1 MAPLRASSFCGNIAY
16 MKARW
21 LTDKYIS
28 LMLLV
33 FPLWTGPEG
42 YADITRSKF
51 LFFAVLSGLYLAGTA
66 VCMALD
72 KTAPKRPNALQCFA
86 LAFMAAACLSAA
98 LSPYG
103 SAVII
108 GASRYDGL
116 VTLLLYGGIFLAVSA
131 FGEWKKYYVYL
142 LAASAS
148 VCSLIALIQF
158 TGANP
163 LGLYPAG
170 LNYYDDGVR
179 YTGEFLGTIGNT
191 NLLAAFYCLCI
202 PLFTGHALTNRK
214 MADRLMLLPAALC
227 AGVLIGSR
235 VASGLVALAAAA
247 VTLIPYYVNYIHR
260 NKRLTLAVSASMAAL
275 CVLALAAVYF
285 YGGGSGT
292 LHELSEVLH
301 GHVEDS
307 YGSSRVGI
315 WRECLRLFGESPVTG
330 GGPDTLVLRTDMTFS
345 RYVEETGSTLSTHV
359 DNAHCEI
366 LGYLVNLGLLGALPY
381 VALCAG
387 SLRRFFRGCAP
398 AAGGALCCYY
408 VQSLFGLGLCIV
420 VPLVWI
426 YMGLVCSGK
435 ELDKCKSAR
444 SPRTS

>member
-1 MAPLRASSFCGNIAY
+1 

-33 FPLWTGPEG
+33 FPLWTGTEG
-42 YADITRSKF
+42 YAAITRGKF
-51 LFFAVLSGLYLAGTA
+51 LFFAVLSALYLALLLP
-66 VCMALD
+66 CALLVGE
-72 KTAPKRPNALQCFA
+72 KPRRARLPQWFA

-103 SAVII
+103 RAVIL

-116 VTLLLYGGIFLAVSA
+116 LTLLLYGGIFLGVSA

-148 VCSLIALIQF
+148 ICSLVAIPQLL
-158 TGANP
+158 GGNP
-163 LGLYPAG
+163 FGLYPGELTYFDA
-170 LNYYDDGVR
+170 NVR

-202 PLFTGHALTNRK
+202 PLFIWHALTHR
-214 MADRLMLLPAALC
+214 ALRDRLVLAAAALC
-227 AGVLIGSR
+227 LGVLIASR
-235 VASGLVALAAAA
+235 VASGAVALAAAA
-247 VTLIPYYVNYIHR
+247 VVLMPYYVNYTSHSRKKALI
-260 NKRLTLAVSASMAAL
+260 AAGCMAAL
-275 CVLALAAVYF
+275 CLAALAAVYF

-292 LHELSEVLH
+292 LHELSQLLH

-307 YGSSRVGI
+307 YGSSRVAI
-315 WRECLRLFGESPVTG
+315 WRECLRLAGERPLVG
-330 GGPDTLVLRTDMTFS
+330 GGPDTLALRTDMTFS
-345 RYVEETGSTLSTHV
+345 RFVEETGSTISTHV
-359 DNAHCEI
+359 DNAHCEP
-366 LGYLVNLGLLGALPY
+366 LGYLVNLGALGLIPY
-381 VALCAG
+381 LALCAE

-435 ELDKCKSAR
+435 ELEKCKSAR

>member
-1 MAPLRASSFCGNIAY
+1 

-33 FPLWTGPEG
+33 FPLWTGTEG
-42 YADITRSKF
+42 YAAITRGKF
-51 LFFAVLSGLYLAGTA
+51 LFFAVLSALYLALLLPCTLLVGEKPRRA
-66 VCMALD
+66 RL
-72 KTAPKRPNALQCFA
+72 PQWFA

-103 SAVII
+103 RAVIL

-116 VTLLLYGGIFLAVSA
+116 LTLLLYGGIFLGVSA

-142 LAASAS
+142 LATSAS
-148 VCSLIALIQF
+148 ICSLVAIPQLL
-158 TGANP
+158 GGNP
-163 LGLYPAG
+163 FGLYPGELTYFDA
-170 LNYYDDGVR
+170 NVR

-202 PLFTGHALTNRK
+202 PLFIWHALTHR
-214 MADRLMLLPAALC
+214 ALRDRLVLAAAALC
-227 AGVLIGSR
+227 LGVLIASR
-235 VASGLVALAAAA
+235 VASGAVALAAAA
-247 VTLIPYYVNYIHR
+247 VVLMPYYVNYTSHSRKKALI
-260 NKRLTLAVSASMAAL
+260 AAGCMAAL
-275 CVLALAAVYF
+275 CLAALAAVYA
-285 YGGGSGT
+285 YGGNSGT
-292 LHELSEVLH
+292 LHELSQLLH

-307 YGSSRVGI
+307 YGSSRVAI

-330 GGPDTLVLRTDMTFS
+330 GGPDTLALRTDMTFS
-345 RYVEETGSTLSTHV
+345 RFVEETGSTISTHV
-359 DNAHCEI
+359 DNAHCEP
-366 LGYLVNLGLLGALPY
+366 LGYLVNLGALGLIPY
-381 VALCAG
+381 LALCAG

-435 ELDKCKSAR
+435 ELEKCKSAR

>member
-1 MAPLRASSFCGNIAY
+1 

-33 FPLWTGPEG
+33 FPLWTGTEG
-42 YADITRSKF
+42 YAAITRGKF
-51 LFFAVLSGLYLAGTA
+51 LFFAVLSALYLALLLP
-66 VCMALD
+66 CALLD
-72 KTAPKRPNALQCFA
+72 GEKPRRARLPQWFA

-116 VTLLLYGGIFLAVSA
+116 VTLLLYGGIFLGVSA

-148 VCSLIALIQF
+148 ICSLVAIPQLL
-158 TGANP
+158 GGNP
-163 LGLYPAG
+163 FGLYPGELTYFDA
-170 LNYYDDGVR
+170 NVR

-202 PLFTGHALTNRK
+202 PLFIWHALTHR
-214 MADRLMLLPAALC
+214 ALCDRLVLAAAALC
-227 AGVLIGSR
+227 LGVLIASR
-235 VASGLVALAAAA
+235 VASGAVALAAAA
-247 VTLIPYYVNYIHR
+247 VVLIPHYVNHTSHSRKKALIAAGC
-260 NKRLTLAVSASMAAL
+260 LAAL
-275 CVLALAAVYF
+275 CLAALAAVYF
-285 YGGGSGT
+285 YGGSSGT
-292 LHELSEVLH
+292 LHELSQLLH

-307 YGSSRVGI
+307 YGSSRVAI
-315 WRECLRLFGESPVTG
+315 WRECLRLAGERPLVG
-330 GGPDTLVLRTDMTFS
+330 GGPDTLALRTDMTFS
-345 RYVEETGSTLSTHV
+345 RFVEETGSTISTHV
-359 DNAHCEI
+359 DNAHCEP
-366 LGYLVNLGLLGALPY
+366 LGYLVNLGALGLIPY
-381 VALCAG
+381 LALCAG

-435 ELDKCKSAR
+435 ELEKCKSAR

>member
-1 MAPLRASSFCGNIAY
+1 

-33 FPLWTGPEG
+33 FPLWTGTEG
-42 YADITRSKF
+42 YAAITRGKF
-51 LFFAVLSGLYLAGTA
+51 LFFAVLSALYLALLLP
-66 VCMALD
+66 CALLVGE
-72 KTAPKRPNALQCFA
+72 KPRRARLPQWSA

-103 SAVII
+103 HAVIL

-116 VTLLLYGGIFLAVSA
+116 LTLLLYGGIFLGVSA

-142 LAASAS
+142 LAVSAS
-148 VCSLIALIQF
+148 ICSLVAIPQLL
-158 TGANP
+158 GGNP
-163 LGLYPAG
+163 FGLYPGELTYFDA
-170 LNYYDDGVR
+170 NVR

-202 PLFTGHALTNRK
+202 PLFVWHALTHR
-214 MADRLMLLPAALC
+214 ALRDRLVLVAAALC
-227 AGVLIGSR
+227 LGVLIASR
-235 VASGLVALAAAA
+235 VASGAVALAAAA
-247 VTLIPYYVNYIHR
+247 VVLMPYYVNYTSHSRKKALIAAGC
-260 NKRLTLAVSASMAAL
+260 LAAL
-275 CVLALAAVYF
+275 CLAALAAVYF

-292 LHELSEVLH
+292 LHELSQLLH

-307 YGSSRVGI
+307 YGSSRVAI
-315 WRECLRLFGESPVTG
+315 WRECLRLAGERPLVG
-330 GGPDTLVLRTDMTFS
+330 GGPDTLALRTDMTFS
-345 RYVEETGSTLSTHV
+345 RFVEETGSTMSTHV
-359 DNAHCEI
+359 DNAHCEP
-366 LGYLVNLGLLGALPY
+366 LGYLVNLGALGLIPY
-381 VALCAG
+381 LALCAE

-398 AAGGALCCYY
+398 AVGAALACYL

-435 ELDKCKSAR
+435 ELEKCKSAR

>member
-1 MAPLRASSFCGNIAY
+1 

-33 FPLWTGPEG
+33 FPLWTGTEG
-42 YADITRSKF
+42 YAAITLGKF
-51 LFFAVLSGLYLAGTA
+51 LFFAVLSALYLALLLP
-66 VCMALD
+66 CALLVGE
-72 KTAPKRPNALQCFA
+72 KPRRARLPQWFA

-103 SAVII
+103 RAVIL

-116 VTLLLYGGIFLAVSA
+116 LTLLLYGGIFLGVSA

-148 VCSLIALIQF
+148 ICSLVAIPQLL
-158 TGANP
+158 GGNP
-163 LGLYPAG
+163 FGLYPGELTYFDA
-170 LNYYDDGVR
+170 NVR

-202 PLFTGHALTNRK
+202 PLFIWHALTHR
-214 MADRLMLLPAALC
+214 ALRDRLVLAAAALC
-227 AGVLIGSR
+227 LGVLIASR
-235 VASGLVALAAAA
+235 VASGAVALAAAA
-247 VTLIPYYVNYIHR
+247 VVLMPYYVNYTSHSRKKALI
-260 NKRLTLAVSASMAAL
+260 AAGCMAAL
-275 CVLALAAVYF
+275 CLAALAAVYA
-285 YGGGSGT
+285 YGGNSGT
-292 LHELSEVLH
+292 LHELSQLLH

-307 YGSSRVGI
+307 YGSSRVAI
-315 WRECLRLFGESPVTG
+315 WRECLRLAGERPLVG
-330 GGPDTLVLRTDMTFS
+330 GGPDTLALRTDMTFS
-345 RYVEETGSTLSTHV
+345 RFVEETGSTISTHV
-359 DNAHCEI
+359 DNAHCEP
-366 LGYLVNLGLLGALPY
+366 LGYLVNLGALGLIPY
-381 VALCAG
+381 LALCAE

>member
-1 MAPLRASSFCGNIAY
+1 

-33 FPLWTGPEG
+33 FPLWTGTEG
-42 YADITRSKF
+42 YAAITRGKF
-51 LFFAVLSGLYLAGTA
+51 LFFAVLSALYLALLLP
-66 VCMALD
+66 CALLVGE
-72 KTAPKRPNALQCFA
+72 KPRRARLPQCFA

-103 SAVII
+103 RAVIL

-116 VTLLLYGGIFLAVSA
+116 LTLLLYGGIFLGVSA

-148 VCSLIALIQF
+148 ICSLVAIPQLL
-158 TGANP
+158 GGNP
-163 LGLYPAG
+163 FGLYPGELTYFDA
-170 LNYYDDGVR
+170 NVR

-202 PLFTGHALTNRK
+202 PLFIWHALTHR
-214 MADRLMLLPAALC
+214 ALRDRLVLAAAALC
-227 AGVLIGSR
+227 LGVLIASR
-235 VASGLVALAAAA
+235 VASGAVALAAAA
-247 VTLIPYYVNYIHR
+247 VVLMPYYVNYIYK

-285 YGGGSGT
+285 YGGNSGT
-292 LHELSEVLH
+292 LHELSQLLH

-366 LGYLVNLGLLGALPY
+366 LGYLVNLGALGLIPY
-381 VALCAG
+381 LALCAE

-435 ELDKCKSAR
+435 ELEKCKSAR

>member
-1 MAPLRASSFCGNIAY
+1 

-33 FPLWTGPEG
+33 FPLWTGTEG
-42 YADITRSKF
+42 YAAITRGKF
-51 LFFAVLSGLYLAGTA
+51 LFFAVLSALYLALLLP
-66 VCMALD
+66 CALLVGE
-72 KTAPKRPNALQCFA
+72 KPRRARLPQWFA

-103 SAVII
+103 RAVIL

-116 VTLLLYGGIFLAVSA
+116 LTLLLYGGIFLGVSA

-148 VCSLIALIQF
+148 ICSLVAIPQLL
-158 TGANP
+158 GGNP
-163 LGLYPAG
+163 FGLYPGELTYFDA
-170 LNYYDDGVR
+170 NVR

-247 VTLIPYYVNYIHR
+247 VVLIPYYVNYIHK

-408 VQSLFGLGLCIV
+408 VQSLFGLGLCLV
-420 VPLVWI
+420 APLVWI
-426 YMGLVCSGK
+426 YMGLICSRK
-435 ELDKCKSAR
+435 EEETCKNAR
-444 SPRTS
+444 SPSTR

>member
-1 MAPLRASSFCGNIAY
+1 

-33 FPLWTGPEG
+33 FPLWTGTEG
-42 YADITRSKF
+42 YAAITRGKF
-51 LFFAVLSGLYLAGTA
+51 LFFAVLSALYLALLLP
-66 VCMALD
+66 CALLD
-72 KTAPKRPNALQCFA
+72 GEKPRRARLPQWSA

-108 GASRYDGL
+108 GSSRYDGL
-116 VTLLLYGGIFLAVSA
+116 VTLLLYGGIFLGVSA

-148 VCSLIALIQF
+148 ICSLVAIPQLL
-158 TGANP
+158 GGNP
-163 LGLYPAG
+163 FGLYPGELTYFDA
-170 LNYYDDGVR
+170 NVR

-202 PLFTGHALTNRK
+202 PLFIWHALTHR
-214 MADRLMLLPAALC
+214 ALRDRLVLAAAALC
-227 AGVLIGSR
+227 LGVLIASR
-235 VASGLVALAAAA
+235 VASGAVALAAAA
-247 VTLIPYYVNYIHR
+247 VVLMPYYVNYTSHSRKKALI
-260 NKRLTLAVSASMAAL
+260 AAGCMAAL
-275 CVLALAAVYF
+275 CLAALAAVYA
-285 YGGGSGT
+285 YGGNSGT
-292 LHELSEVLH
+292 LHELSQLLH

-307 YGSSRVGI
+307 YGSSRVAI
-315 WRECLRLFGESPVTG
+315 WRECLRLFGERPLVG
-330 GGPDTLVLRTDMTFS
+330 GGPDTLALRTDMTFS
-345 RYVEETGSTLSTHV
+345 RFVEETGSTISTHV
-359 DNAHCEI
+359 DNAHCEP
-366 LGYLVNLGLLGALPY
+366 LGYLVNLGALGLIPY
-381 VALCAG
+381 LALCAE

-398 AAGGALCCYY
+398 AVGAALACYL
-408 VQSLFGLGLCIV
+408 VQSLFGLGLCLV
-420 VPLVWI
+420 APLVWI

>member
-1 MAPLRASSFCGNIAY
+1 

-33 FPLWTGPEG
+33 FPLWTGTEG
-42 YADITRSKF
+42 YAAITRGKF
-51 LFFAVLSGLYLAGTA
+51 LFFAVLSALYLALLLP
-66 VCMALD
+66 CALLVGE
-72 KTAPKRPNALQCFA
+72 KPRRARLPQWFA

-103 SAVII
+103 RAVIL

-116 VTLLLYGGIFLAVSA
+116 LTLLLYGGIFLGVSA

-148 VCSLIALIQF
+148 ICSLVAIPQLL
-158 TGANP
+158 GGNP
-163 LGLYPAG
+163 FGLYPGELTYFDA
-170 LNYYDDGVR
+170 NVR

-202 PLFTGHALTNRK
+202 PLFIWHALTHR
-214 MADRLMLLPAALC
+214 ALRDRLVLAAAALC
-227 AGVLIGSR
+227 LGVLIASR
-235 VASGLVALAAAA
+235 VASGAVALAAAA
-247 VTLIPYYVNYIHR
+247 VVLMPYYVNYTSHSRKKALI
-260 NKRLTLAVSASMAAL
+260 AAGCMAAL
-275 CVLALAAVYF
+275 CLAALAAVYA
-285 YGGGSGT
+285 YGGNSGT
-292 LHELSEVLH
+292 LHELSQLLH

-315 WRECLRLFGESPVTG
+315 WRECLRLAGERPLVG
-330 GGPDTLVLRTDMTFS
+330 GGPDTLALRTDMTFS
-345 RYVEETGSTLSTHV
+345 RFVEETGSTMSTHV
-359 DNAHCEI
+359 DNAHCEP
-366 LGYLVNLGLLGALPY
+366 LGYLVNLGALGLIPY
-381 VALCAG
+381 LALCAE

-398 AAGGALCCYY
+398 AVGAALACYL

-435 ELDKCKSAR
+435 ELEKCKSAR

>member
-1 MAPLRASSFCGNIAY
+1 

-33 FPLWTGPEG
+33 FPLWTGTEG
-42 YADITRSKF
+42 YAAITRGKF
-51 LFFAVLSGLYLAGTA
+51 LFFAVLSALYLALLLP
-66 VCMALD
+66 CALLVGE
-72 KTAPKRPNALQCFA
+72 KPRRARLPQWFA

-103 SAVII
+103 RAVIL

-116 VTLLLYGGIFLAVSA
+116 LTLLLYGGIFLGVSA

-148 VCSLIALIQF
+148 ICSLVAIPQLL
-158 TGANP
+158 GGNP
-163 LGLYPAG
+163 FGLYPGELTYFDA
-170 LNYYDDGVR
+170 NVR

-202 PLFTGHALTNRK
+202 PLFIWHALTHR
-214 MADRLMLLPAALC
+214 ALRDRLVLAAAALC
-227 AGVLIGSR
+227 LGVLIASR
-235 VASGLVALAAAA
+235 VASGAVALAAAA
-247 VTLIPYYVNYIHR
+247 AVLIPYYVNYIHR

-275 CVLALAAVYF
+275 CVLALTAVYF
-285 YGGGSGT
+285 YSGGSGT

-307 YGSSRVGI
+307 YGSSRVAI
-315 WRECLRLFGESPVTG
+315 WRECLRLAGERPLVG
-330 GGPDTLVLRTDMTFS
+330 GGPDTLALRTDMTFS
-345 RYVEETGSTLSTHV
+345 RFVEETGSTISTHV
-359 DNAHCEI
+359 DNAHCEP
-366 LGYLVNLGLLGALPY
+366 LGYLVNLGALGLIPY
-381 VALCAG
+381 LALCAE

-435 ELDKCKSAR
+435 ELEKCKSAR

>member
-1 MAPLRASSFCGNIAY
+1 

-33 FPLWTGPEG
+33 FPLWTGTEG
-42 YADITRSKF
+42 YAAITRGKF
-51 LFFAVLSGLYLAGTA
+51 LFFAVLSALYLALLLP
-66 VCMALD
+66 CALLD
-72 KTAPKRPNALQCFA
+72 GEKPRRARLPQWSALT
-86 LAFMAAACLSAA
+86 FMAAACLSAA

-103 SAVII
+103 SAVIL
-108 GASRYDGL
+108 GARRYDGL
-116 VTLLLYGGIFLAVSA
+116 LTLLLYGGIFLGVSA

-142 LAASAS
+142 LAVSAS
-148 VCSLIALIQF
+148 ICSLVAIPQLL
-158 TGANP
+158 GGNP
-163 LGLYPAG
+163 FGLYPGELTYFDA
-170 LNYYDDGVR
+170 NVR

-202 PLFTGHALTNRK
+202 PLFVWHALTHR
-214 MADRLMLLPAALC
+214 ALRDRLVLAAAALC
-227 AGVLIGSR
+227 LAVLIASR
-235 VASGLVALAAAA
+235 VASGAVALAAAA
-247 VTLIPYYVNYIHR
+247 VVLIPYYVNHTSHSRKKALIAAGC
-260 NKRLTLAVSASMAAL
+260 LAAL
-275 CVLALAAVYF
+275 CLAALAAVYF
-285 YGGGSGT
+285 YGGSSGT
-292 LHELSEVLH
+292 LHELSQLLH

-307 YGSSRVGI
+307 YGSSRVAI

-435 ELDKCKSAR
+435 ELEKCKSAR

>member
-1 MAPLRASSFCGNIAY
+1 

-33 FPLWTGPEG
+33 FPLWTGTEG
-42 YADITRSKF
+42 YAAITRGKF
-51 LFFAVLSGLYLAGTA
+51 LFFAVLSALYLALLLP
-66 VCMALD
+66 CALLD
-72 KTAPKRPNALQCFA
+72 GEKPRRARLPQWSA

-103 SAVII
+103 SAVIL

-116 VTLLLYGGIFLAVSA
+116 LTLLLYGGIFLGVSA

-142 LAASAS
+142 LATSAS
-148 VCSLIALIQF
+148 ICSLVAIPQLL
-158 TGANP
+158 GGNP
-163 LGLYPAG
+163 FGLYPGELTYFDA
-170 LNYYDDGVR
+170 NVR

-202 PLFTGHALTNRK
+202 PLFIWHALTHR
-214 MADRLMLLPAALC
+214 ALRDRLVLAAAALC
-227 AGVLIGSR
+227 LGVLIASR
-235 VASGLVALAAAA
+235 VASGAVALAAAA
-247 VTLIPYYVNYIHR
+247 VVLMPYYVNYTSHSRKKALI
-260 NKRLTLAVSASMAAL
+260 AAGCMAAL
-275 CVLALAAVYF
+275 CLAALAAVYA
-285 YGGGSGT
+285 YGGNSGT
-292 LHELSEVLH
+292 LHELSQLLH

-307 YGSSRVGI
+307 YGSSRVAI

-330 GGPDTLVLRTDMTFS
+330 GGPDTLALRTDMTFS
-345 RYVEETGSTLSTHV
+345 RFVEETGSTISTHV
-359 DNAHCEI
+359 DNAHCEP
-366 LGYLVNLGLLGALPY
+366 LGYLVNLGALGLIPY
-381 VALCAG
+381 LALCAG

-435 ELDKCKSAR
+435 ELEKCKSAR

>member
-1 MAPLRASSFCGNIAY
+1 

-33 FPLWTGPEG
+33 FPLWTGTEG
-42 YADITRSKF
+42 YAAITRGKF
-51 LFFAVLSGLYLAGTA
+51 LFFAVLSALYLALLLP
-66 VCMALD
+66 CALLVGE
-72 KTAPKRPNALQCFA
+72 KPRRARLPQWFA

-103 SAVII
+103 RAVIL

-116 VTLLLYGGIFLAVSA
+116 LTLLLYGGIFLGVSA

-142 LAASAS
+142 LSVSAS
-148 VCSLIALIQF
+148 ICSLVAIPQLL
-158 TGANP
+158 GGNP
-163 LGLYPAG
+163 FGLYPGELTYFDA
-170 LNYYDDGVR
+170 NVR

-202 PLFTGHALTNRK
+202 PLFVWHALTHR
-214 MADRLMLLPAALC
+214 ALRDRL
-227 AGVLIGSR
+227 V
-235 VASGLVALAAAA
+235 LAAAA
-247 VTLIPYYVNYIHR
+247 LCLAVLIASRVACGAVAPAAAAVVLMPYYVNYTSHSRKKALI
-260 NKRLTLAVSASMAAL
+260 AAGCMAAL
-275 CVLALAAVYF
+275 CLAALAAVYA
-285 YGGGSGT
+285 YGGNSGT
-292 LHELSEVLH
+292 LHELSQLLH

-307 YGSSRVGI
+307 YGSSRVAI
-315 WRECLRLFGESPVTG
+315 WRECLRLAGERPLVG
-330 GGPDTLVLRTDMTFS
+330 GGPDTLALRTDMTFS
-345 RYVEETGSTLSTHV
+345 RFVEETGSTISTHV
-359 DNAHCEI
+359 DNAHCEP
-366 LGYLVNLGLLGALPY
+366 LGYLVNLGALGLIPY
-381 VALCAG
+381 LALCAE

-435 ELDKCKSAR
+435 ELEKCKSAR

>member
-1 MAPLRASSFCGNIAY
+1 

-33 FPLWTGPEG
+33 FPLWTGTEG
-42 YADITRSKF
+42 YAAITRGKF
-51 LFFAVLSGLYLAGTA
+51 LFFAVLSALYLALLLP
-66 VCMALD
+66 CALLVGE
-72 KTAPKRPNALQCFA
+72 KPRRARLPQWFA

-103 SAVII
+103 RAVIL

-116 VTLLLYGGIFLAVSA
+116 LTLLLYGGIFLGVSA

-142 LAASAS
+142 LAVSAS
-148 VCSLIALIQF
+148 ICSLVAIPQLL
-158 TGANP
+158 GGNP
-163 LGLYPAG
+163 FGLYPGELTYFDA
-170 LNYYDDGVR
+170 NVR

-202 PLFTGHALTNRK
+202 PLFIWHALTHR
-214 MADRLMLLPAALC
+214 ALRDRLVLAAAALC
-227 AGVLIGSR
+227 LGVLIASR
-235 VASGLVALAAAA
+235 VASGAVALAAAA
-247 VTLIPYYVNYIHR
+247 VVLMPYYVNYTSHSRKKALI
-260 NKRLTLAVSASMAAL
+260 AAGCMAAL
-275 CVLALAAVYF
+275 CLAALAAVYF

-435 ELDKCKSAR
+435 ELEKCKSAR

>member
-1 MAPLRASSFCGNIAY
+1 

-33 FPLWTGPEG
+33 FPLWTGTEG
-42 YADITRSKF
+42 YAAITRGKF
-51 LFFAVLSGLYLAGTA
+51 LFFAVLSALYLALLLP
-66 VCMALD
+66 CALLVGE
-72 KTAPKRPNALQCFA
+72 KPRRARLPQWFA

-103 SAVII
+103 RAVIL

-116 VTLLLYGGIFLAVSA
+116 LTLLLYGGIFLGVSA

-148 VCSLIALIQF
+148 ICSLVAIPQLL
-158 TGANP
+158 GGNP
-163 LGLYPAG
+163 FGLYPGELTYFDA
-170 LNYYDDGVR
+170 NVR

-202 PLFTGHALTNRK
+202 PLFIWHALTHR
-214 MADRLMLLPAALC
+214 ALRDRLVLAAAALC
-227 AGVLIGSR
+227 LGVLIASR
-235 VASGLVALAAAA
+235 VASGAVALAAAA
-247 VTLIPYYVNYIHR
+247 AVLIPYYVNYIHR

-285 YGGGSGT
+285 YSGGSGT

-315 WRECLRLFGESPVTG
+315 WRECLRLAGERPLVG
-330 GGPDTLVLRTDMTFS
+330 GGPDTLALRTDMTFS
-345 RYVEETGSTLSTHV
+345 RFVEETGSTLSTHV

-435 ELDKCKSAR
+435 ELEKCKSAR

>member
-1 MAPLRASSFCGNIAY
+1 

-33 FPLWTGPEG
+33 FPLWTGTEG
-42 YADITRSKF
+42 YAAITRGKF
-51 LFFAVLSGLYLAGTA
+51 LFFAVLSALYLALLLP
-66 VCMALD
+66 CALLVGE
-72 KTAPKRPNALQCFA
+72 KPRRARLPQWFA

-103 SAVII
+103 RAVIL

-116 VTLLLYGGIFLAVSA
+116 LTLLLYGGIFLGVSA

-148 VCSLIALIQF
+148 ICSLVAIPQLL
-158 TGANP
+158 GGNP
-163 LGLYPAG
+163 FGLYPGELTYFDA
-170 LNYYDDGVR
+170 NVR

-202 PLFTGHALTNRK
+202 PLFIWHALTHR
-214 MADRLMLLPAALC
+214 ALRDRLVLAAAALC
-227 AGVLIGSR
+227 LGVLIASR

-247 VTLIPYYVNYIHR
+247 AVLIPYYVNYIHR

-275 CVLALAAVYF
+275 CVLALTAVYF
-285 YGGGSGT
+285 YSGGSGT

-315 WRECLRLFGESPVTG
+315 WRECLRLAGERPLVG
-330 GGPDTLVLRTDMTFS
+330 GGPDTLALRTDMTFS
-345 RYVEETGSTLSTHV
+345 RFVEETGSTISTHV
-359 DNAHCEI
+359 DNAHCEP
-366 LGYLVNLGLLGALPY
+366 LGYLVNLGALGLIPY
-381 VALCAG
+381 LALCAE

-398 AAGGALCCYY
+398 AVGAALGCYY

-435 ELDKCKSAR
+435 ELEKCKSAR

>member
-1 MAPLRASSFCGNIAY
+1 

-33 FPLWTGPEG
+33 FPLWTGTEG
-42 YADITRSKF
+42 YAAITRGKF
-51 LFFAVLSGLYLAGTA
+51 LFFAVLSALYLALLLP
-66 VCMALD
+66 CALLVGE
-72 KTAPKRPNALQCFA
+72 KPRRARLPQWFA

-103 SAVII
+103 RAVIL
-108 GASRYDGL
+108 GSSRYDGL
-116 VTLLLYGGIFLAVSA
+116 LTLLLYGGIFLGVSA

-148 VCSLIALIQF
+148 ICSLVAIPQLL
-158 TGANP
+158 GGNP
-163 LGLYPAG
+163 FGLYPGELTYFDA
-170 LNYYDDGVR
+170 NVR

-202 PLFTGHALTNRK
+202 PLFIWHALTHR
-214 MADRLMLLPAALC
+214 ALRDRLVLAAAALC
-227 AGVLIGSR
+227 LGVLIASR
-235 VASGLVALAAAA
+235 VASGAVALAAAA
-247 VTLIPYYVNYIHR
+247 VVLMPYYVNYTSHSRKKALI
-260 NKRLTLAVSASMAAL
+260 AAGCMAAL
-275 CVLALAAVYF
+275 CLAALAAVYA
-285 YGGGSGT
+285 YGGNSGT
-292 LHELSEVLH
+292 LHELSQLLH

-345 RYVEETGSTLSTHV
+345 RFVEETGSTISTHV
-359 DNAHCEI
+359 DNAHCEP
-366 LGYLVNLGLLGALPY
+366 LGYLVNLGALGLIPY
-381 VALCAG
+381 LALCAE

-435 ELDKCKSAR
+435 ELEKCKSAR

>member
-1 MAPLRASSFCGNIAY
+1 

-33 FPLWTGPEG
+33 FPLWTGTEG
-42 YADITRSKF
+42 YAAITRGKF
-51 LFFAVLSGLYLAGTA
+51 LFFAVLSALYLALLLP
-66 VCMALD
+66 CALLVGE
-72 KTAPKRPNALQCFA
+72 KPRRARLPQWFA

-103 SAVII
+103 RAVIL

-116 VTLLLYGGIFLAVSA
+116 LTLLLYGGIFLGVSA

-148 VCSLIALIQF
+148 ICSLVAIPQLL
-158 TGANP
+158 GGNP
-163 LGLYPAG
+163 FGLYPGELTYFDA
-170 LNYYDDGVR
+170 NVR

-202 PLFTGHALTNRK
+202 PLFIWHALTHR
-214 MADRLMLLPAALC
+214 ALRDRLVLAAAALC
-227 AGVLIGSR
+227 LGVLIASR
-235 VASGLVALAAAA
+235 VASGAVALAAAA
-247 VTLIPYYVNYIHR
+247 AVLIPYYVNYIHR

-275 CVLALAAVYF
+275 CVLALTAVYF
-285 YGGGSGT
+285 YSGGSGT

-315 WRECLRLFGESPVTG
+315 WRECLRLAGERPLVG
-330 GGPDTLVLRTDMTFS
+330 GGPDTLALRTDMTFS
-345 RYVEETGSTLSTHV
+345 RFVEETGSTLSTHV

-435 ELDKCKSAR
+435 ELEKCKSAR

>member
-1 MAPLRASSFCGNIAY
+1 

-33 FPLWTGPEG
+33 FPLWTGTEG
-42 YADITRSKF
+42 YAAITRGKF
-51 LFFAVLSGLYLAGTA
+51 LFFAVLSALYLALLLP
-66 VCMALD
+66 CALLVGE
-72 KTAPKRPNALQCFA
+72 KPRRARLPQWFA

-103 SAVII
+103 RAVIL

-116 VTLLLYGGIFLAVSA
+116 LTLLLYGGIFLGVSA

-148 VCSLIALIQF
+148 ICSLVAIPQLL
-158 TGANP
+158 GGNP
-163 LGLYPAG
+163 FGLYPGELTYFDA
-170 LNYYDDGVR
+170 NVR

-202 PLFTGHALTNRK
+202 PLFIWHALTHR
-214 MADRLMLLPAALC
+214 ALRDRLVLAAAALC
-227 AGVLIGSR
+227 LGVLIASR
-235 VASGLVALAAAA
+235 VASGAVALAAAA
-247 VTLIPYYVNYIHR
+247 VVLMPYYVNYTSHSRKKALI
-260 NKRLTLAVSASMAAL
+260 AAGCMAAL
-275 CVLALAAVYF
+275 CLAALAAVYA
-285 YGGGSGT
+285 YGGNSGT
-292 LHELSEVLH
+292 LHELSQLLH

-307 YGSSRVGI
+307 YGSSRVAI

-345 RYVEETGSTLSTHV
+345 RFVEETGSTISTHV
-359 DNAHCEI
+359 DNAHCEP
-366 LGYLVNLGLLGALPY
+366 LGYLVNLGALGLIPY
-381 VALCAG
+381 LALCAE

-435 ELDKCKSAR
+435 ELEKCKSAR

>member
-1 MAPLRASSFCGNIAY
+1 

-33 FPLWTGPEG
+33 FPLWTGTEG
-42 YADITRSKF
+42 YAAITRGKF
-51 LFFAVLSGLYLAGTA
+51 LFFAVLSALYLALLLP
-66 VCMALD
+66 CALLD
-72 KTAPKRPNALQCFA
+72 GEKPRRARLPQWFA

-103 SAVII
+103 RAVIL

-116 VTLLLYGGIFLAVSA
+116 LTLLLYGGIFLGVSA

-148 VCSLIALIQF
+148 ICSLVAIPQLL
-158 TGANP
+158 GGNP
-163 LGLYPAG
+163 FGLYPGELTYFDA
-170 LNYYDDGVR
+170 NVR

-202 PLFTGHALTNRK
+202 PLFIWHALTHR
-214 MADRLMLLPAALC
+214 ALRDRLVLAAAALC
-227 AGVLIGSR
+227 LGVLIASR
-235 VASGLVALAAAA
+235 VASGAVALAAAA
-247 VTLIPYYVNYIHR
+247 VVLMPYYVNYTSHSRKKALI
-260 NKRLTLAVSASMAAL
+260 AAGCMAAL
-275 CVLALAAVYF
+275 CLAALAAVYF

-292 LHELSEVLH
+292 LHELSQLLH

-307 YGSSRVGI
+307 YGSSRVAI
-315 WRECLRLFGESPVTG
+315 WRECLRLAGERPLVG
-330 GGPDTLVLRTDMTFS
+330 GGPDTLALRTDMTFS
-345 RYVEETGSTLSTHV
+345 RFVEETGSTMSTHV
-359 DNAHCEI
+359 DNAHCEP
-366 LGYLVNLGLLGALPY
+366 LGYLVNLGALGLIPY
-381 VALCAG
+381 LALCAG

-435 ELDKCKSAR
+435 ELEICKSAR

>member
-1 MAPLRASSFCGNIAY
+1 

-33 FPLWTGPEG
+33 FPLWTGTEG
-42 YADITRSKF
+42 YAAITRGKF
-51 LFFAVLSGLYLAGTA
+51 LFFAVLSALYLALLLP
-66 VCMALD
+66 CALLVGE
-72 KTAPKRPNALQCFA
+72 KPRRARLPQWFA

-103 SAVII
+103 RAVIL

-116 VTLLLYGGIFLAVSA
+116 LTLLLYGGIFLGVSA

-148 VCSLIALIQF
+148 ICSLVAIPQLL
-158 TGANP
+158 GGNP
-163 LGLYPAG
+163 FGLYPGELTYFDA
-170 LNYYDDGVR
+170 NVR

-202 PLFTGHALTNRK
+202 PLFIWHALTHR
-214 MADRLMLLPAALC
+214 ALRDRLVLAAAALC
-227 AGVLIGSR
+227 LGVLIASR
-235 VASGLVALAAAA
+235 VASGAVALAAAA
-247 VTLIPYYVNYIHR
+247 VVLMPYYVNYTSHSRKKALI
-260 NKRLTLAVSASMAAL
+260 AAGCMAAL
-275 CVLALAAVYF
+275 CLAALAAVYA
-285 YGGGSGT
+285 YGGNSGT
-292 LHELSEVLH
+292 LHELSQLLH

-330 GGPDTLVLRTDMTFS
+330 GGPDTLALRTDMTFS
-345 RYVEETGSTLSTHV
+345 RFVEETGSTISTHV
-359 DNAHCEI
+359 DNAHCEP
-366 LGYLVNLGLLGALPY
+366 LGYLVNLGALGLIPY
-381 VALCAG
+381 FALCAE
-387 SLRRFFRGCAP
+387 SLRRFFRGSAP
-398 AAGGALCCYY
+398 AVGGSLCCYY

-435 ELDKCKSAR
+435 ELETCKNAR
-444 SPRTS
+444 SPSTR

>member
-1 MAPLRASSFCGNIAY
+1 

-33 FPLWTGPEG
+33 FPLWTGTEG
-42 YADITRSKF
+42 YAAITRGKF
-51 LFFAVLSGLYLAGTA
+51 LFFAVLSALYLALLLP
-66 VCMALD
+66 CALLVGE
-72 KTAPKRPNALQCFA
+72 KPRRARLPQWFA

-103 SAVII
+103 RAVIL

-116 VTLLLYGGIFLAVSA
+116 LTLLLYGGIFLGVSA

-142 LAASAS
+142 LALSAS
-148 VCSLIALIQF
+148 LCSLLAIPQLL
-158 TGANP
+158 GANP

-170 LNYYDDGVR
+170 LNYFDANVR

-202 PLFTGHALTNRK
+202 PLFIWHALTHR
-214 MADRLMLLPAALC
+214 ALCDRLVLAAAALC
-227 AGVLIGSR
+227 LGVLIASR
-235 VASGLVALAAAA
+235 VASGAVALAAAA
-247 VTLIPYYVNYIHR
+247 VVLIPYYVNFTSHSRKKALIAAGC
-260 NKRLTLAVSASMAAL
+260 LAAL
-275 CVLALAAVYF
+275 CLAALAAVYF

-292 LHELSEVLH
+292 LHELSQLLH

-307 YGSSRVGI
+307 YGSSRVAI
-315 WRECLRLFGESPVTG
+315 WRECLRLAGERPLVG
-330 GGPDTLVLRTDMTFS
+330 GGPDTLALRTDMTFS
-345 RYVEETGSTLSTHV
+345 RFVEETGSTISTHV
-359 DNAHCEI
+359 DNAHCEP
-366 LGYLVNLGLLGALPY
+366 LGYLVNLGALGLIPY
-381 VALCAG
+381 LALCAG

>member
-1 MAPLRASSFCGNIAY
+1 

-33 FPLWTGPEG
+33 FPLWTGLEG

-103 SAVII
+103 RAVIL

-116 VTLLLYGGIFLAVSA
+116 LTLLLYGGIFLGVSA

-148 VCSLIALIQF
+148 ICSLVAIPQLL
-158 TGANP
+158 GGNP
-163 LGLYPAG
+163 FGLYPGDLTYFDA
-170 LNYYDDGVR
+170 NVR

-202 PLFTGHALTNRK
+202 PLFIWHALTHR
-214 MADRLMLLPAALC
+214 ALRDRLVLAAAALC
-227 AGVLIGSR
+227 LGVLIASR
-235 VASGLVALAAAA
+235 VASGAVALAAAA
-247 VTLIPYYVNYIHR
+247 VVLMPYYVNYTSHSRKKALI
-260 NKRLTLAVSASMAAL
+260 AAGCMAAL
-275 CVLALAAVYF
+275 CLAALAAVYA
-285 YGGGSGT
+285 YGGNSGT
-292 LHELSEVLH
+292 LHELSQLLH

-307 YGSSRVGI
+307 YGSSRVAI

-330 GGPDTLVLRTDMTFS
+330 GGPDTLALRTDMTFS
-345 RYVEETGSTLSTHV
+345 RFVEETGSTISTHV
-359 DNAHCEI
+359 DNAHCEP

-435 ELDKCKSAR
+435 ELEKCKSAR

>member
-1 MAPLRASSFCGNIAY
+1 

-33 FPLWTGPEG
+33 FPLWTGTEG
-42 YADITRSKF
+42 YAAITRGKF
-51 LFFAVLSGLYLAGTA
+51 LFFAVLSALYLALLLP
-66 VCMALD
+66 CALLVGE
-72 KTAPKRPNALQCFA
+72 KPRRARLPQCFA
-86 LAFMAAACLSAA
+86 LAFIAAACLSAA

-116 VTLLLYGGIFLAVSA
+116 LTLLLYGGIFLGVSA

-148 VCSLIALIQF
+148 ICSLVAIPQLL
-158 TGANP
+158 GGNP
-163 LGLYPAG
+163 FGLYPGELTYFDA
-170 LNYYDDGVR
+170 NVR

-247 VTLIPYYVNYIHR
+247 VVLIPYYVNYIHK

-307 YGSSRVGI
+307 YGSSRVAI
-315 WRECLRLFGESPVTG
+315 WRECLRLAGERPLVG

-345 RYVEETGSTLSTHV
+345 RFVEETGSTISTHV
-359 DNAHCEI
+359 DNAHCEP
-366 LGYLVNLGLLGALPY
+366 LGYLVNLGALGLIPY
-381 VALCAG
+381 LALCAE

-435 ELDKCKSAR
+435 ELEKCKSAR

>member
-1 MAPLRASSFCGNIAY
+1 

-33 FPLWTGPEG
+33 FPLWTGTEG
-42 YADITRSKF
+42 YAAITRGKF
-51 LFFAVLSGLYLAGTA
+51 LFFAVLSALYLALLLP
-66 VCMALD
+66 CALLVGE
-72 KTAPKRPNALQCFA
+72 KPRRARLPQWFA

-103 SAVII
+103 RAVIL

-116 VTLLLYGGIFLAVSA
+116 LTLLLYGGIFLGVSA

-148 VCSLIALIQF
+148 ICSLVAIPQLL
-158 TGANP
+158 GGNP
-163 LGLYPAG
+163 FGLYPGELTYFDA
-170 LNYYDDGVR
+170 NVR

-202 PLFTGHALTNRK
+202 PLFIWHALTHR
-214 MADRLMLLPAALC
+214 ALCDRLVLAAAALC
-227 AGVLIGSR
+227 LGVLIASR
-235 VASGLVALAAAA
+235 VASGAVALAAAA
-247 VTLIPYYVNYIHR
+247 VVLIPYYVNFTSHSRKKALIAAGC
-260 NKRLTLAVSASMAAL
+260 LAAL
-275 CVLALAAVYF
+275 CLAALAAVYF

-292 LHELSEVLH
+292 LHELSQLLH

-307 YGSSRVGI
+307 YGSSRVAI
-315 WRECLRLFGESPVTG
+315 WRECLRLAGERPLVG
-330 GGPDTLVLRTDMTFS
+330 GGPDTLALRTDMTFS
-345 RYVEETGSTLSTHV
+345 RFVEETGSTISTHV
-359 DNAHCEI
+359 DNAHCEP
-366 LGYLVNLGLLGALPY
+366 LGYLVNLGALGLIPY
-381 VALCAG
+381 LALCAE

-435 ELDKCKSAR
+435 ELEKCKSAR

>member
-1 MAPLRASSFCGNIAY
+1 

-33 FPLWTGPEG
+33 FPLWTGTEG
-42 YADITRSKF
+42 YAAITRGKF
-51 LFFAVLSGLYLAGTA
+51 LFFAVLSALYLALLLP
-66 VCMALD
+66 CALLVGE
-72 KTAPKRPNALQCFA
+72 KPRRARLPQWFA

-103 SAVII
+103 RAVIL

-116 VTLLLYGGIFLAVSA
+116 LTLLLYGGIFLGVSA

-148 VCSLIALIQF
+148 ICSLVAIPQLL
-158 TGANP
+158 GGNP
-163 LGLYPAG
+163 FGLYPGELTYFDA
-170 LNYYDDGVR
+170 NVR

-202 PLFTGHALTNRK
+202 PLFIWHALTHR
-214 MADRLMLLPAALC
+214 ALRDRLVLAAAALC
-227 AGVLIGSR
+227 LGVLIASR
-235 VASGLVALAAAA
+235 VASGAVALAAAA
-247 VTLIPYYVNYIHR
+247 VVLIPYYVNHTSHSRKKALIAAGC
-260 NKRLTLAVSASMAAL
+260 LAAL
-275 CVLALAAVYF
+275 CLAALAAVYF

-292 LHELSEVLH
+292 LHELSQLLH

-307 YGSSRVGI
+307 YGSSRVAI
-315 WRECLRLFGESPVTG
+315 WRECLRLAGERPLVG
-330 GGPDTLVLRTDMTFS
+330 GGPDTLALRTDMTFS
-345 RYVEETGSTLSTHV
+345 RFVEETGSTMSTHV
-359 DNAHCEI
+359 DNAHCEP
-366 LGYLVNLGLLGALPY
+366 LGYLVNLGALGLIPY
-381 VALCAG
+381 LALCAE

-435 ELDKCKSAR
+435 ELEKCKSAR

>member
-1 MAPLRASSFCGNIAY
+1 

-33 FPLWTGPEG
+33 FPLWTGTEG
-42 YADITRSKF
+42 YAAITRGKF
-51 LFFAVLSGLYLAGTA
+51 LFFAVLSALYLALLLP
-66 VCMALD
+66 CALLVGE
-72 KTAPKRPNALQCFA
+72 KPRRARLPQWFA

-103 SAVII
+103 RAVIL

-116 VTLLLYGGIFLAVSA
+116 LTLLLYGGIFLGVSA

-148 VCSLIALIQF
+148 ICSLVAIPQLL
-158 TGANP
+158 GGNP
-163 LGLYPAG
+163 FGLYPGELTYFDA
-170 LNYYDDGVR
+170 NVR

-202 PLFTGHALTNRK
+202 PLFIWHALTHR
-214 MADRLMLLPAALC
+214 ALRDRLVLAAAALC
-227 AGVLIGSR
+227 LGVLIASR
-235 VASGLVALAAAA
+235 VASGAVALAAAA
-247 VTLIPYYVNYIHR
+247 VVLMPYYVNYTSHSRKKALI
-260 NKRLTLAVSASMAAL
+260 AAGCMAAL
-275 CVLALAAVYF
+275 CLAALAAVYA
-285 YGGGSGT
+285 YGGNSGT
-292 LHELSEVLH
+292 LHELSQLLH

-315 WRECLRLFGESPVTG
+315 WRECLRLAGERPLVG
-330 GGPDTLVLRTDMTFS
+330 GGPDTLALRTDMTFS
-345 RYVEETGSTLSTHV
+345 RFVEETGSTLSTHV
-359 DNAHCEI
+359 DNAHCEP
-366 LGYLVNLGLLGALPY
+366 LGYLVNLGALGLIPY
-381 VALCAG
+381 LALCAE

-435 ELDKCKSAR
+435 ELEKCKSAR

>member
-1 MAPLRASSFCGNIAY
+1 

-33 FPLWTGPEG
+33 FPLWTGTEG
-42 YADITRSKF
+42 YAAITRGKF
-51 LFFAVLSGLYLAGTA
+51 LFFAVLSALYLALLLP
-66 VCMALD
+66 CALLVGE
-72 KTAPKRPNALQCFA
+72 KPRRARLPQWFA

-103 SAVII
+103 RAVIL

-116 VTLLLYGGIFLAVSA
+116 LTLLLYGGIFLGVSA

-148 VCSLIALIQF
+148 ICSLVAIPQLL
-158 TGANP
+158 GGNP
-163 LGLYPAG
+163 FGLYPGELTYFDA
-170 LNYYDDGVR
+170 NVR

-202 PLFTGHALTNRK
+202 PLFIWHALTHR
-214 MADRLMLLPAALC
+214 ALRDRLVLAAAALC
-227 AGVLIGSR
+227 LGVLIASR
-235 VASGLVALAAAA
+235 VASGAVALAAAA
-247 VTLIPYYVNYIHR
+247 VVLMPYYVNYTSHSRKKALI
-260 NKRLTLAVSASMAAL
+260 AAGCMAAL
-275 CVLALAAVYF
+275 CLAALAAVYA
-285 YGGGSGT
+285 YGGNSGT
-292 LHELSEVLH
+292 LHELSQLLH

-315 WRECLRLFGESPVTG
+315 WRECLRLSGERPLVG
-330 GGPDTLVLRTDMTFS
+330 GGPDTLALRTDMTFS
-345 RYVEETGSTLSTHV
+345 RFVEETGSTISTHV
-359 DNAHCEI
+359 DNAHCEP
-366 LGYLVNLGLLGALPY
+366 LGYLVNLGALGLIPY
-381 VALCAG
+381 LALCAE

-398 AAGGALCCYY
+398 AVGAALACYL

-435 ELDKCKSAR
+435 ELEKCKSAR

>member
-1 MAPLRASSFCGNIAY
+1 

-33 FPLWTGPEG
+33 FPLWTGTEG
-42 YADITRSKF
+42 YAAITRGKF
-51 LFFAVLSGLYLAGTA
+51 LFFAVLSALYLALLLP
-66 VCMALD
+66 CALLVGE
-72 KTAPKRPNALQCFA
+72 KPRRARLPQWFA
-86 LAFMAAACLSAA
+86 LAFMAAACLSAV

-103 SAVII
+103 RAVIL

-116 VTLLLYGGIFLAVSA
+116 LTLLLYGGIFLGVSA

-142 LAASAS
+142 LAASAYI
-148 VCSLIALIQF
+148 CSLVAIPQLL
-158 TGANP
+158 GGNP
-163 LGLYPAG
+163 FGLYPGELTYFDA
-170 LNYYDDGVR
+170 NVR

-202 PLFTGHALTNRK
+202 PLFIWHALTHR
-214 MADRLMLLPAALC
+214 ALRDRLVLAAAALC
-227 AGVLIGSR
+227 LGVLIASR
-235 VASGLVALAAAA
+235 VASGAVALAAAA
-247 VTLIPYYVNYIHR
+247 VVLMPYYVNYTSHSRKKALI
-260 NKRLTLAVSASMAAL
+260 AAGCMAAL
-275 CVLALAAVYF
+275 CLAALAAVYF

-307 YGSSRVGI
+307 YGSSRVAI
-315 WRECLRLFGESPVTG
+315 WRECLRLAGERPLVG
-330 GGPDTLVLRTDMTFS
+330 GGPDTLALRTDMTFS
-345 RYVEETGSTLSTHV
+345 RFVEETGSTISTHV

-435 ELDKCKSAR
+435 ELEKCKSAR

>member
-1 MAPLRASSFCGNIAY
+1 

-33 FPLWTGPEG
+33 FPLWTGTEG
-42 YADITRSKF
+42 YAAITRGKF
-51 LFFAVLSGLYLAGTA
+51 LFFAVLSALYLALLLP
-66 VCMALD
+66 CALLD
-72 KTAPKRPNALQCFA
+72 GEKPRRARLPQWSA

-103 SAVII
+103 SAVML

-116 VTLLLYGGIFLAVSA
+116 LTLLLYGGIFLGVSA

-142 LAASAS
+142 LAVSAS
-148 VCSLIALIQF
+148 ICSLVAIPQLL
-158 TGANP
+158 GGNP
-163 LGLYPAG
+163 FGLYPGDLTYFDA
-170 LNYYDDGVR
+170 NVR

-202 PLFTGHALTNRK
+202 PLFVWHALTHR
-214 MADRLMLLPAALC
+214 ALRDRLVLVAAALC
-227 AGVLIGSR
+227 LGVLIASR
-235 VASGLVALAAAA
+235 VASGAVALAAEA
-247 VTLIPYYVNYIHR
+247 VVLMPYYVNHTSHSRKKALI
-260 NKRLTLAVSASMAAL
+260 AAGCMAAL
-275 CVLALAAVYF
+275 CLAALAAVYA

-292 LHELSEVLH
+292 LHELSQLLH

-307 YGSSRVGI
+307 YGSSRVAI
-315 WRECLRLFGESPVTG
+315 WRECLRLAGERPLVG
-330 GGPDTLVLRTDMTFS
+330 GGPDTLALRTDMTFS

-366 LGYLVNLGLLGALPY
+366 LGYLVNLGALGLIPY
-381 VALCAG
+381 LALCAE

-435 ELDKCKSAR
+435 ELEKCKSAR